1 MRDVLEAARTA
12 LRRVKWLRDPMVVQ
26 ALRSAAAASIAY
38 VIAVRLSPDKSAAPL
53 TAPLTALLVVQVT
66 LYATLKMSF
75 RRVNAVVAG
84 VLVAIAFSQLVGLSW
99 WSLGLIIV
107 AALGVG
113 HLVRA
118 EEFTA
123 EVAISAMLV
132 LGVTS
137 HGSLAWARVVE
148 TLIGAI
154 VGLVF
159 NLILAPPVW
168 VEQAGESVVGLARQ
182 VRQLLLRMGEE
193 AAGSTPFHEAAARL
207 HEARRLDH
215 DIGEVDE
222 DLRQAEDSLRFNPRV
237 REGLLHRVVL
247 RTGLDTLEIC
257 TVVMRVLARSFTD
270 LAKEREPE
278 PLFAPETGAAI
289 QQLLSEIADAVVSF
303 SVLVTSSVSEN
314 AESAEERL
322 STELRQAAST
332 RDRLADLLLDEVRR
346 DSRQWQLR
354 GAVLAE
360 VNRIID
366 EMDTEHRSR
375 RLLEELDRHTRE
387 QRERMPRLTRLRD
400 RARAGLRRRNRGTT
414 ARRSSRTAN
423 SARPTKARERRM
435 RGRSDDRHQCAD
447 RREPAVTAGR
457 CDGPLHT
464 HPAAAGDGHASAAA
478 RARGVPGPPGLRLRR
493 PRARRVAGARR
504 RDAAGVPA

>member
-1 MRDVLEAARTA
+1 
-12 LRRVKWLRDPMVVQ
+12 MVVQ

-38 VIAVRLSPDKSAAPL
+38 VIAVRLTPDKSAAPL

-99 WSLGLIIV
+99 WSLALIIV

-159 NLILAPPVW
+159 NLVLAPPVW

-182 VRQLLLRMGEE
+182 VRQLMLRMGEE

-222 DLRQAEDSLRFNPRV
+222 DLRQAEDSLRLNPRV

-303 SVLVTSSVSEN
+303 SVLVTSNASEN

-322 STELRQAAST
+322 TAELRQAAAT
-332 RDRLADLLLDEVRR
+332 RDRLADLLLEEVRR
-346 DSRQWQLR
+346 DERQWQLR

-400 RARAGLRRRNRGTT
+400 RARAALRRRNRGTA
-414 ARRSSRTAN
+414 ARRS
-423 SARPTKARERRM
+423 P
-435 RGRSDDRHQCAD
+435 
-447 RREPAVTAGR
+447 
-457 CDGPLHT
+457 
-464 HPAAAGDGHASAAA
+464 
-478 RARGVPGPPGLRLRR
+478 
-493 PRARRVAGARR
+493 
-504 RDAAGVPA
+504 

>member
-1 MRDVLEAARTA
+1 MLDVREATVTA
-12 LRRVKWLRDPMVVQ
+12 VRRAKRLPKWHRDPVVAQ
-26 ALRSAAAASIAY
+26 AVRSAAAASIAY

-99 WSLGLIIV
+99 WSLGLVIL

-118 EEFTA
+118 HEFTA

-132 LGVTS
+132 LGVTA

-159 NLILAPPVW
+159 NLLFAPPVW
-168 VEQAGESVVGLARQ
+168 VEQAGESIEGLARR
-182 VRQLLLRMGEE
+182 VRQLMLRMGEE
-193 AAGSTPFHEAAARL
+193 AAGTTAFHEAAARL

-215 DIGEVDE
+215 DISEVDE
-222 DLRQAEDSLRFNPRV
+222 DLRQAEDSLRLNPRV

-257 TVVMRVLARSFTD
+257 TVVLRVLARTLTD
-270 LAKEREPE
+270 LAKEREPD
-278 PLFAPETGAAI
+278 PLFPPETGAAV

-303 SVLVTSSVSEN
+303 SVLVTTSVSEN

-322 STELRQAAST
+322 TAELRQAALT
-332 RDRLADLLLDEVRR
+332 RDRLAELLLEGVRR
-346 DSRQWQLR
+346 DDRQWQLQ
-354 GAVLAE
+354 GAVLTE

-387 QRERMPRLTRLRD
+387 QRERLPRLTGLRD
-400 RARAGLRRRNRGTT
+400 RMRALTRRRRNRG
-414 ARRSSRTAN
+414 ASGRRSR
-423 SARPTKARERRM
+423 
-435 RGRSDDRHQCAD
+435 
-447 RREPAVTAGR
+447 
-457 CDGPLHT
+457 
-464 HPAAAGDGHASAAA
+464 
-478 RARGVPGPPGLRLRR
+478 
-493 PRARRVAGARR
+493 
-504 RDAAGVPA
+504 